1 MISPGIDI
9 FGSHL
14 KKKRRRSLSQSLSPA
29 ETLNQILMNLPNATK
44 FANNNNDDQ
53 KQRSKSPLFG
63 HAPSPLGPPP
73 SSTTHG
79 TSAGFCNICQ
89 KYVSNRTNHKYVH
102 SQVQFFGVTQKNLFD
117 FGTVV

>member
-1 MISPGIDI
+1 M
-9 FGSHL
+9 

-44 FANNNNDDQ
+44 LNNNNDDQ
-53 KQRSKSPLFG
+53 KSKSPCGGIFG
-63 HAPSPLGPPP
+63 SSTSPLGPP
-73 SSTTHG
+73 SSGTTHG

-102 SQVQFFGVTQKNLFD
+102 SQVFNCVTSFDLFEIT
-117 FGTVV
+117 TV